1 MTRNNDLVISTTT
14 DAGVAGTAVPTD
26 AELARSLGGDF
37 HSDHLTVNGVRLHYV
52 AGGRGK
58 PLILLPG
65 WPETWWEFR
74 KIMPALAAA
83 GHRVITA
90 DLPGMGTSAKPA
102 GGYDKKSMAN
112 VVLGL
117 VRAFGYD
124 RVDIAGHDIGAQIA
138 FSFAAN
144 HPEATDRVAMLDIL
158 HPDESVYELRMVPL
172 PGQLYHPWWFAFNHV
187 TELPEQLL
195 AGRARLLVDWIF
207 DNFLVNRDAVDEL
220 ARAVYS
226 HHYDDPDNI
235 RGGNAWYG
243 TFGQDV
249 VDLAGYD
256 RVRAPI
262 LGMVSNL
269 ADGAFA
275 AQMRATLPTQATDVR
290 VVVVP
295 DSGHYLVEESPQTV
309 IDHLTQFFA

>member
-1 MTRNNDLVISTTT
+1 MTRNDDLKTSTRTS
-14 DAGVAGTAVPTD
+14 AGATRSAVPTD
-26 AELARSLGGDF
+26 AELARSLGGGF
-37 HSDHLTVNGVRLHYV
+37 RSDHVTADGLRLHYV
-52 AGGRGK
+52 AGGTGK
-58 PLILLPG
+58 PLLLLPG

-74 KIMPALAAA
+74 KVMPALAAA
-83 GHRVITA
+83 GRRVIAA

-102 GGYDKKSMAN
+102 GGYDKKSMATA
-112 VVLGL
+112 VRGL
-117 VRAFGYD
+117 VRALGYD

-144 HPEATDRVAMLDIL
+144 HPEATGRIAMLDIL

-172 PGQLYHPWWFAFNHV
+172 PGQPYHPWWFAFNQV
-187 TELPEQLL
+187 AGLPERLL
-195 AGRARLLVDWIF
+195 AGRSRLLVDWIF
-207 DNFLVNRDAVDEL
+207 DNFLLNRDAVGEL
-220 ARAVYS
+220 DRAVYA

-249 VDLAGYD
+249 VDLADYG
-256 RVRAPI
+256 RVTAPV

-275 AQMRATLPTQATDVR
+275 AQMRATLPNQATDVR

-309 IDHLTQFFA
+309 IDHFTEFFA